1 MAEERA
7 NEAPAN
13 FLSEPIQAYL
23 EPLIADLASYEARAR
38 IPTTLAAALGAR
50 YEVQRELGHGG
61 MAVVY
66 LAFDKERK
74 ESVAVKV
81 LSAPLAGGLSV
92 ERFTQEI
99 EITSALGHDH
109 IVPVLGRGAAADGLM
124 YYVMRHVGGGSL
136 RERIEREG
144 PLSID
149 ATIAVARDVASALDF
164 AHANGIVHR
173 DIKPENIL
181 LDGDR
186 AFVADFGVARLI
198 DAAGRDRL
206 TQTGAVLGTAQY
218 MSPEQAGSEKTI
230 DSRSD
235 IYSLGCVVYEML
247 AGDPPFTSSSPK
259 VILARQMHERPPRL
273 SIVRP
278 TVTPEVEQAVERALA
293 KQRSDRFQTASA
305 FVDELARSAS
315 GMTARSRRIRRRVA
329 MVGAAALVTATSAWL
344 VRTMPDDAGDSSLTD
359 ASRRIAVL
367 YFDDLSPDQRLSHIA
382 AGLTEDLI
390 DELSRVSSLQVVSP
404 NGVRMLRDSALAPN
418 ALASRL
424 DVGTLIGGSIASS
437 NSLVRVTVRLID
449 AGDGMQLNSRTLERP
464 AWDILTLQD
473 SITTEVA
480 MWLRER
486 LGAGIRTRE
495 QRLGTRSVDAWEMV
509 QRGEALLYKG
519 YELIRNA
526 DPLAHAILGR
536 ADSAFTSAEQRDRGW
551 GAPTVGRARA
561 ALALA
566 FAGRDTRLSSE
577 GIDTAF
583 VEGLRRAIGHADR
596 ALERLPN
603 LPEALVIRGE
613 ARVRL
618 GMLGRAGD
626 RARTLNLAEADLR
639 QAASA
644 RPDFAHAWSILG
656 DVYYSRAQFAE
667 AAEAYTTA
675 YDKDAFLTEVR
686 AVVSS
691 LFRANLYAEDLD
703 KARTW
708 CATGQRRFPG
718 DPRFTE
724 CELRLLGATGA
735 RRGDAAEAWR
745 IVEEIERADTVGMLA
760 SSWSFRRMMVAAVL
774 ARAGMRDSALAVL
787 YRAGA
792 ERGSRPGADAAEA
805 WVRVILGDRDGA
817 LRLLRAIV
825 AAEPEERRWISRV
838 PWYRRLH
845 DDPDFRSLVQE
856 PSRSEAPSGR

>member
-1 MAEERA
+1 
-7 NEAPAN
+7 
-13 FLSEPIQAYL
+13 
-23 EPLIADLASYEARAR
+23 
-38 IPTTLAAALGAR
+38 
-50 YEVQRELGHGG
+50 
-61 MAVVY
+61 
-66 LAFDKERK
+66 
-74 ESVAVKV
+74 
-81 LSAPLAGGLSV
+81 
-92 ERFTQEI
+92 
-99 EITSALGHDH
+99 
-109 IVPVLGRGAAADGLM
+109 
-124 YYVMRHVGGGSL
+124 
-136 RERIEREG
+136 
-144 PLSID
+144 
-149 ATIAVARDVASALDF
+149 
-164 AHANGIVHR
+164 
-173 DIKPENIL
+173 
-181 LDGDR
+181 
-186 AFVADFGVARLI
+186 
-198 DAAGRDRL
+198 
-206 TQTGAVLGTAQY
+206 
-218 MSPEQAGSEKTI
+218 
-230 DSRSD
+230 
-235 IYSLGCVVYEML
+235 
-247 AGDPPFTSSSPK
+247 
-259 VILARQMHERPPRL
+259 
-273 SIVRP
+273 
-278 TVTPEVEQAVERALA
+278 
-293 KQRSDRFQTASA
+293 
-305 FVDELARSAS
+305 
-315 GMTARSRRIRRRVA
+315 
-329 MVGAAALVTATSAWL
+329 
-344 VRTMPDDAGDSSLTD
+344 
-359 ASRRIAVL
+359 
-367 YFDDLSPDQRLSHIA
+367 
-382 AGLTEDLI
+382 LTEDLI